1 VAPRTRDDT
10 ARVDRAVVVA
20 APAGA
25 ADDAGAVDDALAA
38 AVAVLTA
45 AERTRAGWAA
55 SPRDALPADRAA
67 DVADVVD
74 DAEPSP
80 GVLSAAAVPGVAAR

>member
-25 ADDAGAVDDALAA
+25 AEDAGAADDALAEA
-38 AVAVLTA
+38 GAGLTA
-45 AERTRAGWAA
+45 AERTRAGWAT

-67 DVADVVD
+67 DVAD

-80 GVLSAAAVPGVAAR
+80 GVLLAAAVPGAAAR